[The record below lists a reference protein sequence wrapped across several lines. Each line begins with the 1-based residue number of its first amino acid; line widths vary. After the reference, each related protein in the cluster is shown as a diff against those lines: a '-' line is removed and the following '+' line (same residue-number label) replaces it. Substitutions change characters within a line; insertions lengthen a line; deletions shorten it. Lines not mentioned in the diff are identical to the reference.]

1 MNIRLYSFKL
11 LTRWEFFQMLA
22 EALKVFESNQAEM
35 PQSYTDKVA
44 ELRTAFEIYDKELV
58 QERTLTPQQLFR
70 AEERRDYAVRKIY
83 QLIRYYSDYRFSQEK
98 ERAAKALMRIFKS
111 YGTGSKISRQG
122 QDAKTAIITNLL
134 QELSGDTA
142 PQHIATLQL
151 TDAVEALET
160 NNLVFKREQQRRRK
174 LQAEFVK
181 GVARSARTEV
191 QNQFMKLVTLVNALA
206 VVEGEEKYAELK
218 QLLTTIVQKYLTQA
232 RQRTKGR
239 EVEE

>member
-1 MNIRLYSFKL
+1 MGVFSNVSRVFKSSRV
-11 LTRWEFFQMLA
+11 TSSRNA
-22 EALKVFESNQAEM
+22 
-35 PQSYTDKVA
+35 QSYTDKVA
-44 ELRTAFEIYDKELV
+44 ELRAAFDGYDKELV

-70 AEERRDYAVRKIY
+70 AEEKRNYAVRKIY
-83 QLIRYYSDYRFSQEK
+83 QLIRYYSDYRFSEEK

-111 YGTGSKISRQG
+111 YGTGSKISRQR

-134 QELSGDTA
+134 QELSSNDA

-151 TDAVEALET
+151 TDAVETLET
-160 NNLVFKREQQRRRK
+160 NNLVFKKEQQTRRK

-181 GVARSARTEV
+181 GVARSARAEV
-191 QNQFMKLVTLVNALA
+191 QNQFIELVTLVNALA

-218 QLLTTIVQKYLTQA
+218 QLLTTIVQKYVSQA
-232 RQRTKGR
+232 RQRRKGR